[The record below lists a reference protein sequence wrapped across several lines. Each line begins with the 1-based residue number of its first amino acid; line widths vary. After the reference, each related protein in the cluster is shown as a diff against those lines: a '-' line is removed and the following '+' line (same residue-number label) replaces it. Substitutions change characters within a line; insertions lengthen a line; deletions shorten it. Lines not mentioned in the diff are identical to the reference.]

1 MLKRFVPFVC
11 MAELL
16 KFYPQGKHLYIEFLA
31 QKYLDI
37 QPTNDFE
44 TRMLIER
51 IKPVITQLDE
61 FVETRGLK
69 EVIEVN
75 LKDVPISKLNS
86 DMALEMIQ
94 LCMSL
99 RPDKDLIDKIV
110 ITNSNPFFGMIYK
123 AVQGRV
129 DPSIRRVLS
138 IESSDKFN

>member
-1 MLKRFVPFVC
+1 MS
-11 MAELL
+11 ELL
-16 KFYPQGKHLYIEFLA
+16 RFYPQGKSLYIEFLA
-31 QKYLDI
+31 SKYLEV

-44 TRMLIER
+44 SKMLLER
-51 IKPVITQLDE
+51 IKPVISQLDE
-61 FVETRGLK
+61 FVESRGLR

-86 DMALEMIQ
+86 DIALDMIN
-94 LCMSL
+94 LCQSI
-99 RPDKDLIDKIV
+99 RPEKNLIDRIV
-110 ITNSNPFFGMIYK
+110 ITNSNPLFGMIYK

>member
-1 MLKRFVPFVC
+1 MS
-11 MAELL
+11 ELL
-16 KFYPQGKHLYIEFLA
+16 RFYPQGNNLYIEFLA
-31 QKYLDI
+31 SKYLEV

-44 TRMLIER
+44 SKMLLER
-51 IKPVITQLDE
+51 IKPVISQLDE
-61 FVETRGLK
+61 FVESRGLR

-86 DMALEMIQ
+86 DIALDMIN
-94 LCMSL
+94 LCQSI
-99 RPDKDLIDKIV
+99 RPEKNLIDRIV
-110 ITNSNPFFGMIYK
+110 ITNSNPLFGMIYK